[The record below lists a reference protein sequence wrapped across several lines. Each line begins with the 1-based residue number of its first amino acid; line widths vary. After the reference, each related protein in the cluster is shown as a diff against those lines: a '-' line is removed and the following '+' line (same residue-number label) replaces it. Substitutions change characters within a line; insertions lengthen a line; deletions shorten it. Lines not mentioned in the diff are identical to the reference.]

1 MNNILL
7 ICPDAPEKLIALTPA
22 LSILKR
28 NFPRAQI
35 SVISPQPWFFKNN
48 SAVFS
53 SMPLPRSHKLY
64 RLLKEEKY
72 DLLILTKPSFKYAL
86 AAFLAGVKKRIMP
99 HNFYTSFLA
108 DAPVRTE
115 AGQSAEK
122 FFISLLKPLFVY
134 LFPAERKIFVSKR
147 EEEQASEILKRAGLE
162 AKDKFICLFPGAKR
176 AHLNCGKE
184 FYAKLNDKIALKHK
198 NLKILLTAAGKE
210 DIHTANEIFWRCIK
224 KPAIIREVPD
234 LDVLSAVIAYSQ
246 GVIGGCSLPAHIAAA
261 LGKKSIVF
269 APLKAEI
276 FLDIP
281 PASAI
286 IKPKPQPCEG
296 DCLKTCRACCLKSIT
311 LAQTYEVFDKI
322 FTQKNSPKKGIFNE
336 ERTFSLFNN

>member
-7 ICPDAPEKLIALTPA
+7 ICHDAPEKLIALTPA

-35 SVISPQPWFFKNN
+35 SVISPKPWFFKNN

-53 SMPLPRSHKLY
+53 SMPLPRTHKLY

-72 DLLILTKPSFKYAL
+72 DLIILTNPYLKYAL

-99 HNFYTSFLA
+99 QNFYTSFLA
-108 DAPVRTE
+108 DVPVRTE
-115 AGQSAEK
+115 PGKKAEDL
-122 FFISLLKPLFVY
+122 FISLLKPLFVY
-134 LFPAERKIFVSKR
+134 LFPAERKIFIGKR
-147 EEEQASEILKRAGLE
+147 EEELSAEILKQAGLE

-176 AHLNCGKE
+176 AHLNCDKE

-198 NLKILLTAAGKE
+198 NLKILLIPTDKE
-210 DIHTANEIFWRCIK
+210 DTHTANEIFWRCIK
-224 KPAIIREVPD
+224 KPVIIREILD
-234 LDVLSAVIAYSQ
+234 CDVLSAVIARSQ
-246 GVIGGCSLPAHIAAA
+246 GVIGGCALPAHIAAA

-269 APLKAEI
+269 APLKAED

-286 IKPKPQPCEG
+286 IKPKSQPCEG
-296 DCLKTCRACCLKSIT
+296 SCLKICRACCVKNIT
-311 LAQTYEVFDKI
+311 LTQTVEVFDRI
-322 FTQKNSPKKGIFNE
+322 FTQKNNPKKEIFNE
-336 ERTFSLFNN
+336 EKTFSLFNN